1 MRAAL
6 PTGAS
11 LWPCCSVSSGE
22 RTRCARSVA
31 ASRVAGARQ
40 QALAPDTIL
49 VFDRG
54 SLDFAWL
61 ARLTET
67 GVFFITRLKDGTAY
81 DVMERHAVPTQ
92 GGVVVDE

>member
-1 MRAAL
+1 MKLHCRLDHDGYLPMAL
-6 PTGAS
+6 VIIEGRRQEVTM
-11 LWPCCSVSSGE
+11 
-22 RTRCARSVA
+22 
-31 ASRVAGARQ
+31 ARQ
-40 QALAPDTIL
+40 QTLALDTIL